1 MSEMVNQAAEADLDR
16 SEERSEH
23 GVDGMLEERDPSAM
37 TLSVFGQ
44 LLEPEGIAPAQD
56 FAESGRLICE
66 QTPSIEL
73 RAKIRFI
80 LNEDIQ
86 FDVGAGDDVRRL
98 MRHWRAELSP
108 QIENTD
114 EDLFVSGF
122 ADDEA
127 LADLASEAPI
137 IRLVNHLFARAL
149 DLDASDIHFEPNEN
163 YLDIRCRVDGIMT
176 RIERLPVKIHTAV
189 ASRLKLMAKLDIGE
203 KRLPQDG
210 RIDYKVGNK
219 QLDMRVSTLPGVH
232 GESVVLRILDRSD
245 TAVSLKQLGMPEKIL
260 EQYQG
265 IINQPHGMVL
275 ITGPTGSGKTT
286 TLYAT
291 LEKINSEAQKII
303 TVEDPVEYQLD
314 GITQIQANAS
324 IGLSFAQ
331 GLRSIV
337 RQDPDVLMIGEIRDH
352 ETAEIAIESALTG
365 HLVFSTLHTNDAA
378 GAVTRLQDMGVQG
391 YLISSS
397 LLAIQAQR
405 LVRRVCTDCAEVH
418 PLNIDEAAALEID
431 IDSIAEIRRGSGC
444 ERCGQTGYRGR
455 VGLYEL
461 LIMTD
466 AIRHH
471 IAAGADANII
481 RDEAIREGMKTLR
494 QDALEK
500 LSDGMTTPEEVVR
513 VTRAI

>member
-1 MSEMVNQAAEADLDR
+1 MKKMSESMPQPLNIN
-16 SEERSEH
+16 
-23 GVDGMLEERDPSAM
+23 
-37 TLSVFGQ
+37 LSIFSQ
-44 LLEPEGIAPAQD
+44 LLEPEGIAPTQD
-56 FAESGRLICE
+56 FTTSFMLVCNSL
-66 QTPSIEL
+66 PSIAL

-80 LNEDIQ
+80 VDQGVKFRIGGIDE
-86 FDVGAGDDVRRL
+86 VARL
-98 MRHWRAELSP
+98 MKHWRAELSP
-108 QIENTD
+108 QIEHSD
-114 EDLFVSGF
+114 DVFVSGYE
-122 ADDEA
+122 DDEE
-127 LADLASEAPI
+127 LKDIASEAPI

-149 DLDASDIHFEPNEN
+149 DLNASDIHFEPNED
-163 YLDIRCRVDGIMT
+163 YLDVRCRVDGIMT
-176 RIERLPVKIHTAV
+176 RIERLPIKIHTAV
-189 ASRLKLMAKLDIGE
+189 ASRLKLMARLDIGE

-210 RIDYKVGNK
+210 RIDSRIGTK

-245 TAVSLKQLGMPEKIL
+245 TAVSLQELGMPQAIL
-260 EQYQG
+260 STYQRL
-265 IINQPHGMVL
+265 ITQPHGMIL

-291 LEKINSEAQKII
+291 LEKISNEKQKII
-303 TVEDPVEYQLD
+303 TVEDPVEYQLA

-324 IGLSFAQ
+324 IGLSFAA

-337 RQDPDVLMIGEIRDH
+337 RQDPDILMVGEIRDH

-378 GAVTRLQDMGVQG
+378 GAVTRLQDMGVEG

-405 LVRRVCTDCAEVH
+405 LVRRICSDCKIEQ
-418 PLNIDEAAALEID
+418 PISIDEANVLEID
-431 IDSIAEIRRGSGC
+431 PSDYPVLHRGKGC
-444 ERCGQTGYRGR
+444 ERCGNTGYRGR

-461 LIMTD
+461 LVMSD

-471 IAAGADANII
+471 IASGADANTI
-481 RDEAIREGMKTLR
+481 RDQAIQEGMKTLR

-500 LSDGMTTPEEVVR
+500 LASGFTTPEEVVR
-513 VTRAI
+513 VTRAL

>member
-1 MSEMVNQAAEADLDR
+1 MNETENQTTEVEAA
-16 SEERSEH
+16 
-23 GVDGMLEERDPSAM
+23 AM

-44 LLEPEGIAPAQD
+44 LLEPEGIVPAQD
-56 FAESGRLICE
+56 FATSGRLICE
-66 QTPSIEL
+66 ETPSIEL

-80 LNEDIQ
+80 LDEAIH
-86 FDVGAGDDVRRL
+86 FDLGVADEVRRL

-114 EDLFVSGF
+114 EELSVSGF
-122 ADDEA
+122 ADDET
-127 LADLASEAPI
+127 LTDLASEAPI

-163 YLDIRCRVDGIMT
+163 HLDIRCRVDGIMT
-176 RIERLPVKIHTAV
+176 RIERLPIKIHTAV

-210 RIDYKVGNK
+210 RIDYQVGNK

-245 TAVSLKQLGMPEKIL
+245 TAVSLQQLGMPEKIL
-260 EQYQG
+260 GQYQN
-265 IINQPHGMVL
+265 IIGQPHGMVL

-291 LEKINSEAQKII
+291 LEKINSEKQKII

-324 IGLSFAQ
+324 IGLSFAE

-352 ETAEIAIESALTG
+352 ETAEIGIESALTG

-378 GAVTRLQDMGVQG
+378 GAVARLQDMGVQG

-405 LVRRVCTDCAEVH
+405 LVRRVCTDCSITE
-418 PLNIDEAAALEID
+418 PLSADEATALEIEFGQ
-431 IDSIAEIRRGSGC
+431 ITGIRRGSGC

-455 VGLYEL
+455 IGLYEL
-461 LIMTD
+461 LIMSD
-466 AIRHH
+466 SIRHH
-471 IAAGADANII
+471 IASGADANII
-481 RDEAIREGMKTLR
+481 RDEAVKEGMKTLR
-494 QDALEK
+494 QDGLEK
-500 LSDGMTTPEEVVR
+500 LADGLTTPEEVVR

>member
-1 MSEMVNQAAEADLDR
+1 
-16 SEERSEH
+16 
-23 GVDGMLEERDPSAM
+23 M
-37 TLSVFGQ
+37 TLSIFTQ
-44 LLEPEGIAPAQD
+44 LLEPEGIAPAKD
-56 FAESGRLICE
+56 FEESGSLICN
-66 QTPSIEL
+66 QLPSIAF
-73 RAKIRFI
+73 RSKVRFI
-80 LNEDIQ
+80 VGEIVR
-86 FDVGAGDDVRRL
+86 FKVGADEEVRRL
-98 MRHWRAELSP
+98 MRYWRAELSP
-108 QIENTD
+108 QIESN
-114 EDLFVSGF
+114 EDDHFVSGF
-122 ADDEA
+122 EDDEA
-127 LADLASEAPI
+127 LIDLASEAPI

-149 DLDASDIHFEPNEN
+149 DLNASDIHFEPNEA
-163 YLDIRCRVDGIMT
+163 YLNVRCRVDGIMT
-176 RIERLPVKIHTAV
+176 RIERLPIRIHTAV

-210 RIDYKVGNK
+210 RINYQIGSK

-245 TAVSLKQLGMPEKIL
+245 TTVDLSRLGMPGNVL
-260 EQYQG
+260 TNYQSV
-265 IINQPHGMVL
+265 ISQPHGMIL

-291 LEKINSEAQKII
+291 LEKINSERQKII
-303 TVEDPVEYQLD
+303 TVEDPVEYQLE

-324 IGLSFAQ
+324 IGLSFAA

-337 RQDPDVLMIGEIRDH
+337 RQDPDILMVGEIRDH

-378 GAVTRLQDMGVQG
+378 GAVTRLQDMGVEG

-405 LVRRVCTDCAEVH
+405 LVRRVCTDCAETH
-418 PLNIDEAAALEID
+418 FLSEDEAIVLEIG
-431 IDSIAEIRRGSGC
+431 ISSCPKLQRGKGC
-444 ERCGQTGYRGR
+444 ERCGHTGYRGR

-461 LIMTD
+461 LMMSD

-471 IAAGADANII
+471 IASGADANII
-481 RDEAIREGMKTLR
+481 RDEAIIEGMKTLR
-494 QDALEK
+494 EDAIEK
-500 LSDGMTTPEEVVR
+500 LKAGLTTPEEVVR

>member
-1 MSEMVNQAAEADLDR
+1 MSRAEI
-16 SEERSEH
+16 
-23 GVDGMLEERDPSAM
+23 
-37 TLSVFGQ
+37 TLPIFGQ

-56 FAESGRLICE
+56 FNDSGVLVYN
-66 QTPSIEL
+66 TLPGIEL

-80 LNEDIQ
+80 
-86 FDVGAGDDVRRL
+86 VGNPVRFRVGQGDEVSRL
-98 MRHWRAELSP
+98 MKHWRAELSP
-108 QIENTD
+108 QIDQTAD
-114 EDLFVSGF
+114 VFVSGF
-122 ADDEA
+122 EDDEE
-127 LADLASEAPI
+127 LKDLASEAPI

-149 DLDASDIHFEPNEN
+149 DLNASDIHFEPNED
-163 YLDIRCRVDGIMT
+163 YLDVRCRVDGIMT
-176 RIERLPVKIHTAV
+176 RIERLPIKIHTAV
-189 ASRLKLMAKLDIGE
+189 ASRLKLMARLDIGE

-210 RIDYKVGNK
+210 RIDSRIGNK

-245 TAVSLKQLGMPEKIL
+245 TAVSLQQLGMPEAIL
-260 EQYQG
+260 GTYQQL
-265 IINQPHGMVL
+265 ITQPHGMIL

-291 LEKINSEAQKII
+291 LEKINSEKQKII
-303 TVEDPVEYQLD
+303 TVEDPVEYQLE

-324 IGLSFAQ
+324 IGLSFAA

-337 RQDPDVLMIGEIRDH
+337 RQDPDVLMVGEIRDH

-378 GAVTRLQDMGVQG
+378 GAVTRLQDMGVEG

-405 LVRRVCTDCAEVH
+405 LVRRVCTDCKVAQ
-418 PLNIDEAAALEID
+418 PISQDEANVLQIK
-431 IDSIAEIRRGSGC
+431 AEDYPILHRGTGC
-444 ERCGQTGYRGR
+444 ERCGGTGYRGR
-455 VGLYEL
+455 IGLYEL
-461 LIMTD
+461 LVMSD

-471 IAAGADANII
+471 IASGADANVI
-481 RDEAIREGMKTLR
+481 RDQAIREGMKTLR

-500 LSDGMTTPEEVVR
+500 LAAGLTTPEEVVR
-513 VTRAI
+513 VTRAL

>member
-1 MSEMVNQAAEADLDR
+1 
-16 SEERSEH
+16 
-23 GVDGMLEERDPSAM
+23 M
-37 TLSVFGQ
+37 TLSIFTQ
-44 LLEPEGIAPAQD
+44 LLEPEGIAPAND
-56 FAESGRLICE
+56 FEESGSLICN
-66 QTPSIEL
+66 QLPSIAI
-73 RAKIRFI
+73 RSKVRFI
-80 LNEDIQ
+80 VGEIVR
-86 FDVGAGDDVRRL
+86 FKVGADEEVRRL
-98 MRHWRAELSP
+98 MRYWRAELSP
-108 QIENTD
+108 QIESN
-114 EDLFVSGF
+114 EDDHFVSGF
-122 ADDEA
+122 EDDEE
-127 LADLASEAPI
+127 LIDLASEAPI

-149 DLDASDIHFEPNEN
+149 DLNASDIHFEPNEA
-163 YLDIRCRVDGIMT
+163 YLNVRCRVDGIMT
-176 RIERLPVKIHTAV
+176 RIERLPIRIHTAV

-210 RIDYKVGNK
+210 RINYQIGSK

-245 TAVSLKQLGMPEKIL
+245 TTVDLSRLGMPGNVL
-260 EQYQG
+260 TNYQSV
-265 IINQPHGMVL
+265 ISQPHGMIL

-291 LEKINSEAQKII
+291 LEKINSERQKII
-303 TVEDPVEYQLD
+303 TVEDPVEYQLE

-324 IGLSFAQ
+324 IGLSFAA

-337 RQDPDVLMIGEIRDH
+337 RQDPDILMVGEIRDH

-378 GAVTRLQDMGVQG
+378 GAVTRLQDMGVEG

-405 LVRRVCTDCAEVH
+405 LVRRVCTDCAETH
-418 PLNIDEAAALEID
+418 FLSEDEAIVLEID
-431 IDSIAEIRRGSGC
+431 ISTCPKIQRGKGC
-444 ERCGQTGYRGR
+444 ERCGHTGYRGR

-461 LIMTD
+461 LMMSD

-471 IAAGADANII
+471 IASGADANII
-481 RDEAIREGMKTLR
+481 RDEAIIEGMKTLR
-494 QDALEK
+494 EDAIEK
-500 LSDGMTTPEEVVR
+500 LKAGLTTPEEVVR

>member
-1 MSEMVNQAAEADLDR
+1 MPYSPV
-16 SEERSEH
+16 
-23 GVDGMLEERDPSAM
+23 
-37 TLSVFGQ
+37 TLSIFTQ
-44 LLEPEGIAPAQD
+44 LLEPEGIAPAKD
-56 FAESGRLICE
+56 FEESGSLICN
-66 QTPSIEL
+66 QLPSIAF
-73 RAKIRFI
+73 RSKVRFI
-80 LNEDIQ
+80 VGEIVR
-86 FDVGAGDDVRRL
+86 FKVGADEEVRRL
-98 MRHWRAELSP
+98 MKYWRAELSP
-108 QIENTD
+108 QIESN
-114 EDLFVSGF
+114 EGEHFVSGF
-122 ADDEA
+122 EDDEE
-127 LADLASEAPI
+127 LIDLASEAPI

-149 DLDASDIHFEPNEN
+149 DLNASDIHFEPNEA
-163 YLDIRCRVDGIMT
+163 YLNVRCRVDGIMT
-176 RIERLPVKIHTAV
+176 RIERLPVRIHTAV

-210 RIDYKVGNK
+210 RINYQIGSK

-245 TAVSLKQLGMPEKIL
+245 TTVDLSRLGMPDNVL
-260 EQYQG
+260 TNYQG
-265 IINQPHGMVL
+265 VISQPHGMIL

-291 LEKINSEAQKII
+291 LEKINSERQKII
-303 TVEDPVEYQLD
+303 TVEDPVEYQLE

-324 IGLSFAQ
+324 IGLSFAA

-337 RQDPDVLMIGEIRDH
+337 RQDPDILMVGEIRDH

-378 GAVTRLQDMGVQG
+378 GAVTRLQDMGVEG

-405 LVRRVCTDCAEVH
+405 LVRRVCTDCAETH
-418 PLNIDEAAALEID
+418 FLSEDEAIVLEIG
-431 IDSIAEIRRGSGC
+431 ISSCPKIQRGKGC
-444 ERCGQTGYRGR
+444 ERCGHTGYRGR

-461 LIMTD
+461 LMMSD

-471 IAAGADANII
+471 IASGADANII
-481 RDEAIREGMKTLR
+481 RDEAIIEGMKTLR
-494 QDALEK
+494 EDAIEK
-500 LSDGMTTPEEVVR
+500 LKAGLTTPEEVVR

>member
-1 MSEMVNQAAEADLDR
+1 MTDYDNQEPV
-16 SEERSEH
+16 EES
-23 GVDGMLEERDPSAM
+23 SAM
-37 TLSVFGQ
+37 TLAIFGQ
-44 LLEPEGIAPAQD
+44 LLEPERIVPAQD
-56 FAESGRLICE
+56 FAKSSRLICE

-80 LNEDIQ
+80 LDENIL
-86 FDVGAGDDVRRL
+86 FGIGAADEVRRL

-114 EDLFVSGF
+114 EELFVSGF

-163 YLDIRCRVDGIMT
+163 HLDIRCRVDGIMT
-176 RIERLPVKIHTAV
+176 RIERLPIKIHTAV

-210 RIDYKVGNK
+210 RIDHQVGAK

-245 TAVSLKQLGMPEKIL
+245 TAVSLQQLGMPEKIL
-260 EQYQG
+260 DQYQN
-265 IINQPHGMVL
+265 IVTQPHGMVL

-291 LEKINSEAQKII
+291 LEKINNEKQKII

-324 IGLSFAQ
+324 IGLS
-331 GLRSIV
+331 LS
-337 RQDPDVLMIGEIRDH
+337 
-352 ETAEIAIESALTG
+352 
-365 HLVFSTLHTNDAA
+365 
-378 GAVTRLQDMGVQG
+378 
-391 YLISSS
+391 LI
-397 LLAIQAQR
+397 
-405 LVRRVCTDCAEVH
+405 
-418 PLNIDEAAALEID
+418 
-431 IDSIAEIRRGSGC
+431 
-444 ERCGQTGYRGR
+444 
-455 VGLYEL
+455 
-461 LIMTD
+461 
-466 AIRHH
+466 H
-471 IAAGADANII
+471 I
-481 RDEAIREGMKTLR
+481 
-494 QDALEK
+494 
-500 LSDGMTTPEEVVR
+500 
-513 VTRAI
+513 

>member
-1 MSEMVNQAAEADLDR
+1 MPYSPV
-16 SEERSEH
+16 
-23 GVDGMLEERDPSAM
+23 
-37 TLSVFGQ
+37 TLSTFTQ
-44 LLEPEGIAPAQD
+44 LLEPEGIAPAKD
-56 FAESGRLICE
+56 FEESGSLICN
-66 QTPSIEL
+66 QLPSIAF
-73 RAKIRFI
+73 RSKVRFI
-80 LNEDIQ
+80 VGEIVR
-86 FDVGAGDDVRRL
+86 FKVGADEEVRRL
-98 MRHWRAELSP
+98 MKYWRAELSP
-108 QIENTD
+108 QIESNED
-114 EDLFVSGF
+114 ERFVSGF
-122 ADDEA
+122 EDDEE
-127 LADLASEAPI
+127 LIDLASEAPI

-149 DLDASDIHFEPNEN
+149 DLNASDIHFEPNEA
-163 YLDIRCRVDGIMT
+163 YLNVRCRVDGIMT
-176 RIERLPVKIHTAV
+176 RIERLPVRIHTAV

-210 RIDYKVGNK
+210 RINYQIGSK

-245 TAVSLKQLGMPEKIL
+245 TTVDLSRLGMPDNVL
-260 EQYQG
+260 TNYQG
-265 IINQPHGMVL
+265 VISQPHGMIL

-291 LEKINSEAQKII
+291 LEKINSERQKII
-303 TVEDPVEYQLD
+303 TVEDPVEYQLE

-324 IGLSFAQ
+324 IGLSFAA

-337 RQDPDVLMIGEIRDH
+337 RQDPDILMVGEIRDH

-378 GAVTRLQDMGVQG
+378 GAVTRLQDMGVEG

-405 LVRRVCTDCAEVH
+405 LVRRVCTDCAETH
-418 PLNIDEAAALEID
+418 FLSEDEAIVLEIG
-431 IDSIAEIRRGSGC
+431 ISSCPKIQRGKGC
-444 ERCGQTGYRGR
+444 ERCGHTGYRGR

-461 LIMTD
+461 LMMSD

-471 IAAGADANII
+471 IASGADANII
-481 RDEAIREGMKTLR
+481 RDEAIIEGMKTLR
-494 QDALEK
+494 EDAIEK
-500 LSDGMTTPEEVVR
+500 LKAGLTTPEEVVR

>member
-1 MSEMVNQAAEADLDR
+1 MSHNQI
-16 SEERSEH
+16 SQNQIS
-23 GVDGMLEERDPSAM
+23 MP
-37 TLSVFGQ
+37 VFNE
-44 LLEPEGIAPAQD
+44 LLEPQNIAPALD
-56 FAESGRLICE
+56 YADSGNLVCADVPE
-66 QTPSIEL
+66 IEL
-73 RAKIRFI
+73 RAKIRFV
-80 LNEDIQ
+80 LNDDIN
-86 FDVGAGDDVRRL
+86 FSLGSADEVKRL

-108 QIENTD
+108 EIESTD
-114 EDLFVSGF
+114 EIFVSGF
-122 ADDEA
+122 EDDEE
-127 LADLASEAPI
+127 LTDLASEAPV

-149 DLDASDIHFEPNEN
+149 DLNASDIHFEPSETH
-163 YLDIRCRVDGIMT
+163 LDVRCRVDGIMT
-176 RIERLPVKIHTAV
+176 RIERLPVKIHNAV

-210 RIDYKVGNK
+210 RIDYQIGSK

-245 TAVSLKQLGMPEKIL
+245 TAVPLQDLGMPDRIRS
-260 EQYQG
+260 QYEE
-265 IINQPHGMVL
+265 IISQPNGMVL

-291 LEKINSEAQKII
+291 LEKINNESKKII
-303 TVEDPVEYQLD
+303 TVEDPVEYQLE
-314 GITQIQANAS
+314 GITQIQANAN
-324 IGLSFAQ
+324 IGLSFAA

-337 RQDPDVLMIGEIRDH
+337 RQDPDILMVGEIRDH

-378 GAVTRLQDMGVQG
+378 GAVTRLQDMGVEG

-405 LVRRVCTDCAEVH
+405 LVRRVCTDCSTRGE
-418 PLNIDEAAALEID
+418 LTDDEARVLEID
-431 IDSIAEIRRGSGC
+431 KDSCPAVNRGSGC
-444 ERCGQTGYRGR
+444 DRCGGTGYRGR

-461 LIMTD
+461 LVMSD

-471 IAAGADANII
+471 IAVDADANII
-481 RDEAIREGMKTLR
+481 RDQAIKEGIQTLR
-494 QDALEK
+494 QDALRK
-500 LSDGMTTPEEVVR
+500 LRDGLTTPEEVVR